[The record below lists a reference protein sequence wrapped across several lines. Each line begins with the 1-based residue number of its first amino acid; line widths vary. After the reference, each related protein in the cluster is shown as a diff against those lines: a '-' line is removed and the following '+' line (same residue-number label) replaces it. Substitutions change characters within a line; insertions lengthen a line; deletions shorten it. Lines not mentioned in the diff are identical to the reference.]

1 MSGITTHILD
11 ISLGRPAAGVPVVLA
26 EADGSG
32 GWTERARTATDADGR
47 ARLAGEGTSDGSG
60 GGTGDGTG
68 GPAQS
73 AGAGKMRAGEYRI
86 TFEVADY
93 LAAGG
98 HEVFFP
104 RVEVQFALTRAE
116 EHHHV
121 PLLLSPFGYSTY
133 RGS

>member
-11 ISLGRPAAGVPVVLA
+11 ISLGRPAAGVPVILA

-47 ARLAGEGTSDGSG
+47 ARLAGGGTGEGTG
-60 GGTGDGTG
+60 GGTVE
-68 GPAQS
+68 AVQS
-73 AGAGKMRAGEYRI
+73 AGAGTARAGEYRI

-93 LAAGG
+93 LAGGG

-104 RVEVQFALTRAE
+104 RVEVQFALTRPE